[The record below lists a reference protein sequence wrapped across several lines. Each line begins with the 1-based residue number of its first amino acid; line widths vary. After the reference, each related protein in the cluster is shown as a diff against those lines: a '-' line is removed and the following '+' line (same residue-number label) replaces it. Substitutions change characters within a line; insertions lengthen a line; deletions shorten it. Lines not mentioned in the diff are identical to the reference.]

1 MQNIPTLSDADIIPE
16 SYQMRLMAWRDEFTR
31 GYFEIGDIANE
42 ISVLNIQNKMQIEQA
57 QIYSAVGRFCGK
69 SGRTIRDYAEIAAFF
84 PVAIR
89 ERYDMLPFSHFRF
102 AKSRGSKW
110 EDVLE
115 YSMLHPDAPESKL
128 AFEFDVSADRPIMFT
143 NADLS
148 PESVAASLNSSVA
161 ARPQPS
167 VAPIVAADLSGIY
180 VLANLISQAESMLS
194 WEMHSDTR
202 LKLKNSLSGLKD
214 VLKDLSSK
222 EPSLKFDYTD
232 YRSE

>member
-1 MQNIPTLSDADIIPE
+1 MQIIPTLSDADIIPE

-31 GYFEIGDIANE
+31 GYFEIGDMANE
-42 ISVLNIQNKMQIEQA
+42 IVVLNIQTKMQIEQA

-84 PVAIR
+84 PVAVR
-89 ERYDMLPFSHFRF
+89 EQYDMLPFSHFRF
-102 AKSRGSKW
+102 AKSKGTMW

-128 AFEFDVSADRPIMFT
+128 AFEFDVAASPHPQIFM

-148 PESVAASLNSSVA
+148 PESVAASFPVA
-161 ARPQPS
+161 SQPLPS
-167 VAPIVAADLSGIY
+167 VAPSVAADLSGIY
-180 VLANLISQAESMLS
+180 VLANLISQAESMMS
-194 WEMHSDTR
+194 WEMNSETR
-202 LKLKNSLSGLKD
+202 LKLKNSLDGLKD
-214 VLKDLSSK
+214 VLRDLSSK